1 MGAEHSAPN
10 HTEEYI
16 MAFDFSVI
24 LLGRNIHFLL
34 YGLVTTVF
42 FSVAG
47 FILSLLIGTIIAF
60 GQISSIRICRVLSLA
75 YLSWFRATP
84 LLVQLFMIYYG
95 LPIFLHIDTVAW
107 ISGVIALGMYSGSYS
122 SQIIRGAILSIDR
135 GQMEAGRSLGFSY
148 AQTMRKIIIPQA
160 FLRMLAPLTNE
171 FISLTKNSSL
181 LSTIT
186 VVELFRQANILIA
199 DTYRTMEFLFAIA
212 FLYYIFNN
220 LIGYLGMELEK
231 RFRTG
236 GELQ

>member
-1 MGAEHSAPN
+1 
-10 HTEEYI
+10 

-24 LLGRNIHFLL
+24 FLGQNVHFLL
-34 YGLVTTVF
+34 YGLLSTIF
-42 FSVAG
+42 FSVSSFA
-47 FILSLLIGTIIAF
+47 LSLLIGTVIAF
-60 GQISSIRICRVLSLA
+60 GQLSSVTIYRAFSLA

-84 LLVQLFMIYYG
+84 LLVQLFMLYYG
-95 LPIFLHIDTVAW
+95 LPLLLHVDTVAW
-107 ISGVIALGMYSGSYS
+107 ISGIIALGMYSGSYS
-122 SQIIRGAILSIDR
+122 SQIIRGAIQSIDR

-199 DTYRTMEFLFAIA
+199 DTYRTMEFLVAIA
-212 FLYYIFNN
+212 VLYYLFNN
-220 LIGYLGMELEK
+220 LIGYVGMALET

>member
-1 MGAEHSAPN
+1 MS
-10 HTEEYI
+10 
-16 MAFDFSVI
+16 FDFSVI
-24 LLGRNIHFLL
+24 FLGKNVHFLV
-34 YGLVTTVF
+34 YGLLSTIF
-42 FSVAG
+42 FSVTS
-47 FILSLLIGTIIAF
+47 FILSIVIGAVIAF
-60 GQISSIRICRVLSLA
+60 GQLSSIRIIRAIALA

-84 LLVQLFMIYYG
+84 LLVQLFMLYYG
-95 LPIFLHIDTVAW
+95 LPILLHIDTVAW
-107 ISGVIALGMYSGSYS
+107 ISGIIALGMYSGSYS
-122 SQIIRGAILSIDR
+122 SQIIRGAIQSIDR

-148 AQTMRKIIIPQA
+148 AQTMRKIILPQA
-160 FLRMLAPLTNE
+160 FFRMLAPLTNE

-199 DTYRTMEFLFAIA
+199 DTYRTMEFLIAIA
-212 FLYYIFNN
+212 VLYYVFNN